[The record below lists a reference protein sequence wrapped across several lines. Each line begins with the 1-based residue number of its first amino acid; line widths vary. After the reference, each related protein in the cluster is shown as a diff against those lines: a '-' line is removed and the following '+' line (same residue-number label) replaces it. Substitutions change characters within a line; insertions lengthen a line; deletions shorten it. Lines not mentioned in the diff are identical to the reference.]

1 MIPQCINIHSSLVI
15 SHNPPLYLGTPQ
27 GYMPTDL
34 WNFNSRYGSAHD
46 LRDLIAAFHEQ
57 GIKVYA
63 DIVINHR
70 CANQQVRAR
79 AWVWVRMRCGCK
91 ATCVRA
97 CALFVQDGCKR
108 HPLHWSGME
117 GLSKLA

>member
-1 MIPQCINIHSSLVI
+1 
-15 SHNPPLYLGTPQ
+15 
-27 GYMPTDL
+27 MPTDL

-70 CANQQVRAR
+70 CANQQVCVCAR
-79 AWVWVRMRCGCK
+79 GACEGVCAVCARVCVAHARGRFKCHSLHREWRQGKKLK
-91 ATCVRA
+91 A
-97 CALFVQDGCKR
+97 
-108 HPLHWSGME
+108 
-117 GLSKLA
+117 